1 MKKDN
6 SEANLKT
13 LFTLILLIVLLVVGT
28 GACASRS
35 LSKALPGSW
44 SEDINLTNNTAD
56 SKYPSAA
63 IGEGVIHLVWQD
75 NRDGEYEIRSCSK
88 IQHYNP

>member
-1 MKKDN
+1 MRKDN

-35 LSKALPGSW
+35 LSKALPNSW